1 LATLLFELGAPC
13 FNFYLML
20 RLRVMATFAGLLAL
34 AVCLSGCI
42 PGDSHVDEE
51 KDPHYQRGINLVNSQ
66 DFKSAVEEFEKALET
81 NPRSAAAHF
90 QLGWLYDNK
99 VNDSAAAIY
108 HYQRH
113 LQLMPNSDRAQSVQG
128 RIRLCKQEL
137 ANTEFPLPDSQHL
150 QREVD
155 RLTAENQSLRQQLA
169 ALQHQA
175 AARAELRP
183 PASEPVPPA
192 SNTPSAAEV
201 PAPLHPRVHIVK
213 ERETISSIA
222 AQYGLKSSAILSAN
236 PRVDPRRLRIGQS
249 LNLP

>member
-1 LATLLFELGAPC
+1 LLFELGAAR
-13 FNFYLML
+13 FKFSLML
-20 RLRVMATFAGLLAL
+20 RLPVMAKFGALLAL

-42 PGDSHVDEE
+42 PGDSHADEE
-51 KDPHYQRGINLVNSQ
+51 KDPHFQRGINLVNSQ
-66 DFKSAVEEFEKALET
+66 DFKGAVEEFEKALET

-90 QLGWLYDNK
+90 QLGWLSDTK

-113 LQLMPNSDRAQSVQG
+113 LQLMPNSDRAQSVRE

-137 ANTEFPLPDSQHL
+137 ANTEFPLPNSQNL
-150 QREVD
+150 QRELD
-155 RLTAENQSLRQQLA
+155 RLTAENVSLRQQLA

-175 AARAELRP
+175 AARANLAQPGAEAARL
-183 PASEPVPPA
+183 AA
-192 SNTPSAAEV
+192 KAPSAAEF
-201 PAPLHPRVHIVK
+201 PAPSHPRVHIVK

-222 AQYGLKSSAILSAN
+222 AQYGLKASAILAAN
-236 PRVDPRRLRIGQS
+236 PRVDPRCLRIGQS

>member
-1 LATLLFELGAPC
+1 LLFELGPARLK
-13 FNFYLML
+13 FSLML
-20 RLRVMATFAGLLAL
+20 PLPVMARFAGLLAL
-34 AVCLSGCI
+34 ALCLSGCI

-51 KDPHYQRGINLVNSQ
+51 KDPHFQRGINLVNSQ
-66 DFKSAVEEFEKALET
+66 DFTGAVEEFEKALET

-113 LQLMPNSDRAQSVQG
+113 LQWMPNSDRAQSVRQ

-137 ANTEFPLPDSQHL
+137 ANTEFPLPGSQHL
-150 QREVD
+150 QREAD
-155 RLTAENQSLRQQLA
+155 RLTAENAALRQQLA

-175 AARAELRP
+175 AATANLAQAGAQPARSTAHASSAVQL
-183 PASEPVPPA
+183 PAS
-192 SNTPSAAEV
+192 S
-201 PAPLHPRVHIVK
+201 HPRVHIVK

-222 AQYGLKSSAILSAN
+222 AQYGLKTSAILAAN